1 MDNVII
7 AGLIQ
12 LFSLENFITMNIG
25 LCAGI
30 IMGALPGLTAT
41 MGVAV
46 LMPLTYGMNP
56 TAGILLLLGVY
67 CGGTYGGSITA
78 ILIRTPGTPASAA
91 TVLDGY
97 PLAQR
102 GEGGRALDMAIKA
115 STIGG
120 LISAFMLLFLAPQIA
135 NAALKFGPAE
145 MFTLALF
152 GLTII
157 AAICSKDLMKG
168 LSMAALG
175 IFVSCI
181 GIDSIMGVP
190 RFTFG
195 NMYMEGGVE
204 LIPALIGLFAF
215 SEIMNKVRDINVSI
229 GEVSE
234 VKGDTITGKEI
245 KNCMPTIMKSSLI
258 GTLIGAIPGT
268 GAAIASFLSYQEAKR
283 SSKHPEKFGH
293 GSIEGISASEAG
305 NNGVTG
311 ATLIPLL
318 TLGVPG
324 DAVTA
329 VLLGALTMQ
338 GLIPGPML
346 FSTHGATV
354 YAIIFGLILVNLF
367 MFLQAKIFIKPFSKV
382 TKIPVNVLIPLL
394 LVVSVTGVYA
404 TNNAIFD
411 VWVALVMGIV
421 GYVLIQADYPVTP
434 LLLSLILGP
443 MAEKSLRQALQLS
456 GGSYMTFFTK
466 PICIAFILL
475 SVASVVFSLMRGK
488 TAKDLVE

>member
-1 MDNVII
+1 
-7 AGLIQ
+7 
-12 LFSLENFITMNIG
+12 
-25 LCAGI
+25 
-30 IMGALPGLTAT
+30 
-41 MGVAV
+41 
-46 LMPLTYGMNP
+46 
-56 TAGILLLLGVY
+56 
-67 CGGTYGGSITA
+67 
-78 ILIRTPGTPASAA
+78 
-91 TVLDGY
+91 
-97 PLAQR
+97 
-102 GEGGRALDMAIKA
+102 MAIKA

-120 LISAFMLLFLAPQIA
+120 LISAVMLLFLAPQIA
-135 NAALKFGPAE
+135 NFALKFGPAE
-145 MFTLALF
+145 KFTLALF

-157 AAICSKDLMKG
+157 AAICSKDLLKG

-175 IFVSCI
+175 IFISCI

-195 NMYMEGGVE
+195 SMYMEGGIE

-215 SEIMNKVRDINVSI
+215 SEIMNKVRDIKVPV
-229 GEVSE
+229 GEVGE
-234 VKGDTITGKEI
+234 VKGDKVTGRELTA
-245 KNCMPTIMKSSLI
+245 CMPTIVKSSLI

-283 SSKHPEKFGH
+283 ASKHPEEYGH

-324 DAVTA
+324 DSITA

-338 GLIPGPML
+338 GLVPGPML
-346 FSTHGATV
+346 FSTHGTTM
-354 YAIIFGLILVNLF
+354 YAIIIGLLFVNVF
-367 MFLQAKIFIKPFSKV
+367 MFLQAKVFIKPFSQV
-382 TKIPVNVLIPLL
+382 TKIPVNVLIPVL

-411 VWVALVMGIV
+411 VWVAIVMGII

-443 MAEKSLRQALQLS
+443 MAEKNLRQAIQLS
-456 GGSYMTFFTK
+456 AIMMVDHLLYQAHLHRIYPVVCGLYRFLPDAEQNGEGPGG
-466 PICIAFILL
+466 IRRL
-475 SVASVVFSLMRGK
+475 SQC
-488 TAKDLVE
+488 

>member
-1 MDNVII
+1 MDNVVL
-7 AGLIQ
+7 AGLISV
-12 LFSLENFITMNIG
+12 FSLDNFIALNVG

-46 LMPLTYGMNP
+46 LMPLTYGMDP

-91 TVLDGY
+91 TVLDGH
-97 PLAQR
+97 PLAQM
-102 GEGGRALDMAIKA
+102 GQSGRALDMAIKA

-135 NAALKFGPAE
+135 KLALMFGPHE

-175 IFVSCI
+175 IFISCI

-195 NMYMEGGVE
+195 IMYMEGGIE

-215 SEIMNKVRDINVSI
+215 SELLNKVRDINIPI

-234 VKGDTITGKEI
+234 LKGEKITNKEMGSCMKTIV
-245 KNCMPTIMKSSLI
+245 KSSLI

-268 GAAIASFLSYQEAKR
+268 GAAIASFLSYQEARR
-283 SSKHPEKFGH
+283 SSKHPEEFGH
-293 GSIEGISASEAG
+293 GSIEGVSASEAG

-338 GLIPGPML
+338 GLVPGPML
-346 FSTHGATV
+346 FTTHGKTI
-354 YAIIFGLILVNLF
+354 YSIIFGLLIVNVF
-367 MFLQAKIFIKPFSKV
+367 MFLQAKVFIKPFSKV
-382 TKIPVNVLIPLL
+382 TKIPVNTLVPLL

-411 VWVALVMGIV
+411 VWAALVMGVV
-421 GYVLIQADYPVTP
+421 GYFLLQADYPPTP

-456 GGSYMTFFTK
+456 DVTAFFTR
-466 PICIAFILL
+466 PICLFFILL
-475 SVASVVFSLMRGK
+475 SIASVVFSLKRNQ
-488 TAKDLVE
+488 TAKDLVEG

>member
-1 MDNVII
+1 MENIVN
-7 AGLIQ
+7 GFL
-12 LFSLENFITMNIG
+12 SLLSIDNFIAMNVG

-41 MGVAV
+41 MVVAV
-46 LMPLTYGMNP
+46 LLPLTYGMDP

-91 TVLDGY
+91 TVLDGH
-97 PLAQR
+97 PLAQN
-102 GEGGRALDMAIKA
+102 GQGGRALDIAIKA

-120 LISAFMLLFLAPQIA
+120 LISAVMLLFLAPQIA
-135 NAALKFGPAE
+135 NFALKFGPAE
-145 MFTLALF
+145 KFTLALF

-157 AAICSKDLMKG
+157 AAICSKDLLKG

-175 IFVSCI
+175 IFISCI

-195 NMYMEGGVE
+195 NMYMEGGIE

-215 SEIMNKVRDINVSI
+215 SEILNKVRDINIPV
-229 GEVSE
+229 GEVGE
-234 VKGDTITGKEI
+234 VKGDKVTNKEL
-245 KNCMPTIMKSSLI
+245 KACVPTIVKSSLI

-283 SSKHPEKFGH
+283 ASKHPEEYGH

-324 DAVTA
+324 DSITA

-338 GLIPGPML
+338 GLVPGPML
-346 FSTHGATV
+346 FSTHGTTM
-354 YAIIFGLILVNLF
+354 YAIIIGLLFVNIF
-367 MFLQAKIFIKPFSKV
+367 MFLQAKVFIKPFSQV
-382 TKIPVNVLIPLL
+382 TKIPVNVLIPVL

-411 VWVALVMGIV
+411 VWVAIAMGII

-443 MAEKSLRQALQLS
+443 MAEKNLRQAIQLS
-456 GGSYMTFFTK
+456 GTWTTFFTK
-466 PICIAFILL
+466 PICVVFILL
-475 SVASVVFSLMRGK
+475 SAVSIVFSLMRGK
-488 TAKDLVE
+488 TAKELVE

>member
-1 MDNVII
+1 MENII
-7 AGLIQ
+7 NG
-12 LFSLENFITMNIG
+12 FVSLLSLDNFIAMNVG

-46 LMPLTYGMNP
+46 LLPLTYGMDP

-91 TVLDGY
+91 TVLDGH
-97 PLAQR
+97 PLAQC
-102 GEGGRALDMAIKA
+102 GQGGRALDMAIKA

-120 LISAFMLLFLAPQIA
+120 LISAVMLLFLAPQIA
-135 NAALKFGPAE
+135 NFALKFGTAV
-145 MFTLALF
+145 
-152 GLTII
+152 LTII
-157 AAICSKDLMKG
+157 AAICSKDLLKG

-175 IFVSCI
+175 IFISCI

-195 NMYMEGGVE
+195 SMYMEGGIE

-215 SEIMNKVRDINVSI
+215 SEIMNKVRDIKVPV
-229 GEVSE
+229 GEVGE
-234 VKGDTITGKEI
+234 VKGDKVTGRELTA
-245 KNCMPTIMKSSLI
+245 CMPTIVKSSLI

-283 SSKHPEKFGH
+283 ASKHPEEYGH

-324 DAVTA
+324 DSITA

-338 GLIPGPML
+338 GLVPGPML
-346 FSTHGATV
+346 FSTHGTTM
-354 YAIIFGLILVNLF
+354 YAIIIGLLFVNVF
-367 MFLQAKIFIKPFSKV
+367 MFLQAKVFIKPFSQV
-382 TKIPVNVLIPLL
+382 TKIPVNVLIPVL

-411 VWVALVMGIV
+411 VWVAIVMGII

-443 MAEKSLRQALQLS
+443 MAEKNLRQAIQLS
-456 GGSYMTFFTK
+456 GTWTTFFTK
-466 PICIAFILL
+466 PICIVFILL
-475 SVASVVFSLMRGK
+475 SAASIVFSLMRSK

>member
-1 MDNVII
+1 MENIVN
-7 AGLIQ
+7 GFL
-12 LFSLENFITMNIG
+12 SLLSIDNFIAMNVG

-46 LMPLTYGMNP
+46 LLPLTYGMDP

-91 TVLDGY
+91 TVLDGH
-97 PLAQR
+97 PLAQN
-102 GEGGRALDMAIKA
+102 GQGGRALDIAIKA

-120 LISAFMLLFLAPQIA
+120 LISAVMLLFLAPQIA
-135 NAALKFGPAE
+135 NFALKFGPAE
-145 MFTLALF
+145 KFTLALF

-157 AAICSKDLMKG
+157 AAICSKDLLKG

-175 IFVSCI
+175 IFISCI

-195 NMYMEGGVE
+195 NMYMEGGIE

-215 SEIMNKVRDINVSI
+215 SEILNKVRDINIPV
-229 GEVSE
+229 GEVGE
-234 VKGDTITGKEI
+234 VKGDKVTNKEL
-245 KNCMPTIMKSSLI
+245 KACVPTIVKSSLI

-283 SSKHPEKFGH
+283 ASKHPEEYGH

-324 DAVTA
+324 DSITA

-338 GLIPGPML
+338 GLVPGPML
-346 FSTHGATV
+346 FSTHGTTM
-354 YAIIFGLILVNLF
+354 YAIIIGLLFVNIF
-367 MFLQAKIFIKPFSKV
+367 MFLQAKVFIKPFSQV
-382 TKIPVNVLIPLL
+382 TKIPVNVLIPVL

-411 VWVALVMGIV
+411 VWVAIAMGII

-443 MAEKSLRQALQLS
+443 MAEKISARRFSCPGPGRPSSPSQSALSLSCCQRCPS
-456 GGSYMTFFTK
+456 CS
-466 PICIAFILL
+466 P
-475 SVASVVFSLMRGK
+475 
-488 TAKDLVE
+488 

>member
-1 MDNVII
+1 MENVINGFF
-7 AGLIQ
+7 AL
-12 LFSLENFITMNIG
+12 LSLDNFIAMNVG

-46 LMPLTYGMNP
+46 LLPLTYGMDP

-91 TVLDGY
+91 TVLDGH
-97 PLAQR
+97 PLAQS
-102 GEGGRALDMAIKA
+102 GQGGRALDMAIKA

-120 LISAFMLLFLAPQIA
+120 IISAFMLLFLAPQIA
-135 NAALKFGPAE
+135 NFALKFGPAE
-145 MFTLALF
+145 KFTLALF

-157 AAICSKDLMKG
+157 AAICSKDLLKG

-175 IFVSCI
+175 IFISCI

-195 NMYMEGGVE
+195 NMYMEGGIE

-215 SEIMNKVRDINVSI
+215 SEIMNKVRDINIPI
-229 GEVSE
+229 GEVGE
-234 VKGDTITGKEI
+234 VKGDKISGKEL
-245 KNCMPTIMKSSLI
+245 KECMPTIVKSSLI

-283 SSKHPEKFGH
+283 SSKHPEEYGH

-324 DAVTA
+324 DSITA

-338 GLIPGPML
+338 GLVPGPML
-346 FSTHGATV
+346 FSTHGTTM
-354 YAIIFGLILVNLF
+354 YAIIIGLLFVNVF
-367 MFLQAKIFIKPFSKV
+367 MFLQAKVFIKPFSQV
-382 TKIPVNVLIPLL
+382 TKIPVNVLIPVL

-411 VWVALVMGIV
+411 VWVAIVMGVV
-421 GYVLIQADYPVTP
+421 GYVLIQAEYPVTP

-443 MAEKSLRQALQLS
+443 MAEKNLRQAIQLS
-456 GGSYMTFFTK
+456 GTWTTFFTK
-466 PICIAFILL
+466 PICIVFILL
-475 SVASVVFSLMRGK
+475 SVGSIVLSLMRSK

>member
-1 MDNVII
+1 MENIVN
-7 AGLIQ
+7 GFL
-12 LFSLENFITMNIG
+12 SLLSIDNFIAMNVG

-46 LMPLTYGMNP
+46 LLPLTYGMDP

-91 TVLDGY
+91 TVLDGH
-97 PLAQR
+97 PLAQN
-102 GEGGRALDMAIKA
+102 GQGGRALDIAIKA

-120 LISAFMLLFLAPQIA
+120 LISAVMLLFLAPQIA
-135 NAALKFGPAE
+135 NFALKFGPAE
-145 MFTLALF
+145 KFTLALF

-157 AAICSKDLMKG
+157 AAICSKDLLKG

-175 IFVSCI
+175 IFISCI

-195 NMYMEGGVE
+195 NMYMEGGIE

-215 SEIMNKVRDINVSI
+215 SEILNKVRDINIPV
-229 GEVSE
+229 GEVGE
-234 VKGDTITGKEI
+234 VKGDKVTNKEL
-245 KNCMPTIMKSSLI
+245 KACVPTIVKSSLI

-283 SSKHPEKFGH
+283 ASKHPEEYGH

-324 DAVTA
+324 DSITA

-338 GLIPGPML
+338 GLVPGPML
-346 FSTHGATV
+346 FSTHGTTM
-354 YAIIFGLILVNLF
+354 YAIIIGLLFVNIF
-367 MFLQAKIFIKPFSKV
+367 MFLQAKVFIKPFSQV
-382 TKIPVNVLIPLL
+382 TKIPVNVLIPVL

-411 VWVALVMGIV
+411 VWVAIAMGII

-434 LLLSLILGP
+434 LLLSLILRP
-443 MAEKSLRQALQLS
+443 MAEKNLRQARTLS
-456 GGSYMTFFTK
+456 GTWTTFFTT
-466 PICIAFILL
+466 PICVVFILL
-475 SVASVVFSLMRGK
+475 SAVSIVFSLMRGK
-488 TAKDLVE
+488 TAKELVE

>member
-1 MDNVII
+1 MENII
-7 AGLIQ
+7 NG
-12 LFSLENFITMNIG
+12 FVSLLSLDNFIAMNVG

-46 LMPLTYGMNP
+46 LLPLTYGMDP

-91 TVLDGY
+91 TVLDGH
-97 PLAQR
+97 PLAQC
-102 GEGGRALDMAIKA
+102 GQGGRALDMAIKA

-120 LISAFMLLFLAPQIA
+120 LISAVMLLFLAPQIA
-135 NAALKFGPAE
+135 NFALKFGPAE
-145 MFTLALF
+145 KFTLALF

-157 AAICSKDLMKG
+157 AAICSKDLLKG

-175 IFVSCI
+175 IFISCI

-195 NMYMEGGVE
+195 NMYMEGGIE

-215 SEIMNKVRDINVSI
+215 SEIMNKVRDIKVPV
-229 GEVSE
+229 GEVGE
-234 VKGDTITGKEI
+234 VKGDKVTGRELTA
-245 KNCMPTIMKSSLI
+245 CMPTIVKSSLI

-283 SSKHPEKFGH
+283 ASKHPEEYGH

-324 DAVTA
+324 DSITA

-338 GLIPGPML
+338 GLVPGPML
-346 FSTHGATV
+346 FSTHGTTM
-354 YAIIFGLILVNLF
+354 YAIIIGLLFVNVF
-367 MFLQAKIFIKPFSKV
+367 MFLQAKVFIKPFSQV
-382 TKIPVNVLIPLL
+382 TKIPVNVLIPVL

-411 VWVALVMGIV
+411 VWVAIVMGII

-443 MAEKSLRQALQLS
+443 MAEKNLRQAIQLS
-456 GGSYMTFFTK
+456 RTWTTFFTK
-466 PICIAFILL
+466 PICIVFILL
-475 SVASVVFSLMRGK
+475 SAASIVFSLMRSK